1 MKLLYT
7 NRARKDIKK
16 LDVQM
21 KLRIKAAV
29 ELLPDGDIK
38 PIQGYRNLYR
48 LRRDYNVEVIA
59 NYCYDIEP
67 SVDIYSRGD
76 RFAAFQ
82 IGDILGLSEPVIR
95 SLPSVYG

>member
-48 LRRDYNVEVIA
+48 LRVGEYRVIFSYESTDEIMIKTIA
-59 NYCYDIEP
+59 P
-67 SVDIYSRGD
+67 RG
-76 RFAAFQ
+76 Q
-82 IGDILGLSEPVIR
+82 
-95 SLPSVYG
+95 VYKHL